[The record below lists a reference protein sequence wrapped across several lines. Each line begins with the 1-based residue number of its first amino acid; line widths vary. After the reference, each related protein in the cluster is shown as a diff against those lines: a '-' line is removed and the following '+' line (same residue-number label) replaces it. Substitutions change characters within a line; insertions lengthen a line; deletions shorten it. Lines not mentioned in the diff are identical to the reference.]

1 MSVASEIARLQNA
14 KASIKT
20 SIENKGVTVGDGT
33 IDTYASK
40 IDEISTSSAVLG
52 TKTIT
57 SNGIYKAVDD
67 NLDGY
72 SEVEVNLGTT
82 IDPRLKTLIE
92 RPMGKFEIPNDVTM
106 IGNGAFYLC
115 RFNKI
120 VIPSS
125 VTKIGSN
132 AFQNSQQL
140 TECVLPD
147 SITQI
152 NISTFYGCFNLTSD
166 NFHIPI
172 NLTIIPERFL
182 YQCDKITGTINLPST
197 IQTLNTYCFSSTLI
211 DTVKVNSIIGINSY
225 AFSYCTKLANLVI
238 YANNGTSD
246 ICALYNSNALNN
258 TAIAN
263 KKGYI
268 YVPDDLVEN
277 YKTATNWSVYAS
289 QIKPLSEYVE

>member
-57 SNGIYKAVDD
+57 SNGTYKAVDD

-72 SEVEVNLGTT
+72 SEVEVNIGTT

-92 RPMGKFEIPNDVTM
+92 RPMGEFKIPNDVTG

-120 VIPSS
+120 IIPSS

-132 AFQNSQQL
+132 AFQNSQLL

-152 NISTFYGCFNLTSD
+152 YTSTFYGCYNLTSD

-172 NLTIIPERFL
+172 NLTNIPDRFL
-182 YQCDKITGTINLPST
+182 YQCEKITGTINLPST
-197 IQTLNTYCFSSTLI
+197 IQTLSTYCFASTLI

-225 AFSYCTKLANLVI
+225 AFNYCTKLANLVI
-238 YANNGTSD
+238 YANNGSSD
-246 ICALYNSNALNN
+246 ICALYDSNALNN
-258 TAIAN
+258 TAIA
-263 KKGYI
+263 KKTGYI

-289 QIKPLSEYVE
+289 QIKPLSEYVG

>member
-52 TKTIT
+52 IKTIT
-57 SNGIYKAVDD
+57 SNGTYKAVDD

-72 SEVEVNLGTT
+72 SEVEVNIGTT
-82 IDPRLKTLIE
+82 IDPKLKTLIE
-92 RPMGKFEIPNDVTM
+92 RPTGEFEIPNDVTM

-120 VIPSS
+120 IIPSS
-125 VTKIGSN
+125 VTKIGNN
-132 AFQNSQQL
+132 AFQNSQLL

-147 SITQI
+147 SITEI
-152 NISTFYGCFNLTSD
+152 NTSTFYGCFNLTSD

-172 NLTIIPERFL
+172 NLTDIPDRFL
-182 YQCDKITGTINLPST
+182 YQCEKITGTINLPST
-197 IQTLNTYCFSSTLI
+197 IKTLSTYCFASTLI
-211 DTVKVNSIIGINSY
+211 NTIKINSIIGINSY

-246 ICALYNSNALNN
+246 ICALYTSNALNN